1 MKRQWTVTDTLL
13 TGLMLLIV
21 GGFLMMH
28 WGVFQQWQNYQRLDA
43 EGVTGTATI
52 LDLNLTGS
60 VRSVTQCRVEYQ
72 YQFEGQQ
79 FSDEQVVDAALCTNR
94 IIGDEVSILLL
105 PDQPDRSNLG
115 IWSQTP
121 IQLRFFLLLLIDGVI
136 IFGSIGFWLNQR
148 LTEKGQLE
156 NAERL
161 KQFDKEGLSLTVHRP
176 KGEAV
181 MDWGCVLPFG
191 LLVTIGLLAAMVLF
205 VQQGAEQGWGLAVVG
220 ICSALPFLAF
230 GLVLLNIFFKDTA
243 VSYTFTK
250 SDLKIKYRLGQKEV
264 PLAQIKSATSASR
277 PTKSGQYH
285 FVKLTLADEKTLE
298 INVPEQNIEQLI
310 EKIQTVYLN
319 PSTS

>member
-28 WGVFQQWQNYQRLDA
+28 WGVFRQWQNYQRLDA

-121 IQLRFFLLLLIDGVI
+121 IQLRFFLLLLMKGP
-136 IFGSIGFWLNQR
+136 GHLCIGIR
-148 LTEKGQLE
+148 Y
-156 NAERL
+156 
-161 KQFDKEGLSLTVHRP
+161 EGRAS
-176 KGEAV
+176 
-181 MDWGCVLPFG
+181 
-191 LLVTIGLLAAMVLF
+191 
-205 VQQGAEQGWGLAVVG
+205 GAEPHCYYSECL
-220 ICSALPFLAF
+220 
-230 GLVLLNIFFKDTA
+230 
-243 VSYTFTK
+243 
-250 SDLKIKYRLGQKEV
+250 
-264 PLAQIKSATSASR
+264 
-277 PTKSGQYH
+277 
-285 FVKLTLADEKTLE
+285 
-298 INVPEQNIEQLI
+298 
-310 EKIQTVYLN
+310 
-319 PSTS
+319 